1 MGKNNFMF
9 RLWYYFR
16 QGWSIYF
23 AFIFAAINTLTVT
36 YFLAIDNYPSLKSV
50 FPSFEL
56 YIIILSSIGI
66 PILIFI
72 GYAHYKKTQGFK
84 SEIDIIIE
92 SNPYQR
98 RILVNTETALSLQLK
113 LVIIIQTMAKNQEID
128 QNHLDEIKK
137 LTDEIS
143 AFMNKRT
150 FNSDD
155 DLEYF
160 KKKIRTKT
168 FPPSILIFEIN
179 PPQPNTSSSLCGAI
193 TSKRS
198 FLKSCNTY

>member
-1 MGKNNFMF
+1 MGKNNLMF

-23 AFIFAAINTLTVT
+23 AFILAAINTLTVT

-113 LVIIIQTMAKNQEID
+113 LVTIIQMMAKNQEID
-128 QNHLDEIKK
+128 QNQLDKIKK

-160 KKKIRTKT
+160 KTKIR
-168 FPPSILIFEIN
+168 
-179 PPQPNTSSSLCGAI
+179 NTD
-193 TSKRS
+193 
-198 FLKSCNTY
+198 